1 MTLIKFLKKNI
12 YKCSAQ
18 YGKAKNLTKAS
29 WLNSKI
35 SVLLAGIKMYFNTIT
50 ANMCTLENKENTARK
65 LTKRRKRK
73 HIPHAQRSSE
83 YVEKRNKRER
93 TRIRAVNEA
102 FERLRERVPSC
113 AQDPDLRISKMEILT
128 HAIGYIEGLCVSLGY
143 RDFAEYCRWEG
154 HRTVPGR
161 GKENPG
167 QEQQV
172 RDSSI
177 SSI

>member
-1 MTLIKFLKKNI
+1 
-12 YKCSAQ
+12 
-18 YGKAKNLTKAS
+18 
-29 WLNSKI
+29 
-35 SVLLAGIKMYFNTIT
+35 MYYNTIT
-50 ANMCTLENKENTARK
+50 ANMCTPVNNENTGK
-65 LTKRRKRK
+65 KITKRRKRK

-128 HAIGYIEGLCVSLGY
+128 HAIGYIEGLCGSLGY

-154 HRTVPGR
+154 QRTVPGR
-161 GKENPG
+161 GKENPR
-167 QEQQV
+167 QELQV
-172 RDSSI
+172 RVSSI
-177 SSI
+177 CNLCCPHNVVLQISTLNVRHCTIVLRFFSPSYMYSHAYQE

>member
-12 YKCSAQ
+12 YKSSVH
-18 YGKAKNLTKAS
+18 YGKAQNLPKAS
-29 WLNSKI
+29 WFNSKI
-35 SVLLAGIKMYFNTIT
+35 SVLLAGIKMYYNTIT
-50 ANMCTLENKENTARK
+50 ANMCTPVNKEMTARK
-65 LTKRRKRK
+65 FTKRRKRK

-154 HRTVPGR
+154 QRTVPGR
-161 GKENPG
+161 GKENSR
-167 QEQQV
+167 QKHQV
-172 RDSSI
+172 RASFI
-177 SSI
+177 YI

>member
-1 MTLIKFLKKNI
+1 
-12 YKCSAQ
+12 
-18 YGKAKNLTKAS
+18 
-29 WLNSKI
+29 
-35 SVLLAGIKMYFNTIT
+35 MYFNTIT

-113 AQDPDLRISKMEILT
+113 AQDPELRISKMEILT

-161 GKENPG
+161 GNENPG